1 MTERLQVSPFFVTI
15 IVAKIWV
22 MADTSNTL
30 HWATEINIK
39 ESGKDPNQLGLLFVT
54 LSPLIIAIT
63 IQLFLHLKTGFS
75 FKQSCLGSMANMV
88 SIGRPTLDQSQNK
101 LVSNLYY
108 RETIVT
114 SIYYLLLPLI
124 CLFLKYRSPSEN
136 YRTWTSFTALALSV
150 FYVVITQVY
159 TNYFSKTIFLEEVT
173 RNEDSQSMPRDVVTC
188 ETATARINGSSCESD
203 QNEADSSITNVE
215 VNSPGMN
222 HLDQP
227 IESHPNSAELGKE
240 METFH
245 IAEGDLK
252 KINKMPQHRLQKQ
265 IKRELKERVIKKD
278 KWVRIFASI
287 STFTFLV
294 TILSFGL
301 LEHSQGK
308 LCVFAIDFIYS

>member
-1 MTERLQVSPFFVTI
+1 M
-15 IVAKIWV
+15 
-22 MADTSNTL
+22 
-30 HWATEINIK
+30 
-39 ESGKDPNQLGLLFVT
+39 
-54 LSPLIIAIT
+54 
-63 IQLFLHLKTGFS
+63 
-75 FKQSCLGSMANMV
+75 
-88 SIGRPTLDQSQNK
+88 
-101 LVSNLYY
+101 
-108 RETIVT
+108 
-114 SIYYLLLPLI
+114 
-124 CLFLKYRSPSEN
+124 
-136 YRTWTSFTALALSV
+136 
-150 FYVVITQVY
+150 ITQVY

-173 RNEDSQSMPRDVVTC
+173 ENEDSQAMPKDVVTC
-188 ETATARINGSSCESD
+188 ESATAKINGSSSESD

-227 IESHPNSAELGKE
+227 IESHPNSAELGKA

-308 LCVFAIDFIYS
+308 LCVFSIDFIYS